1 MSALDTLEA
10 IFVKEITEA
19 AKTKPLALVVKPSNA
34 TASSPELVT
43 FDLAVFDTF
52 TRIILATETCQHLN
66 DVDTVEWMS
75 TLIEDDQDYAFLVET
90 STWLCN
96 NLGEARREMYVI
108 DSIIQT
114 TDFSSLPEC

>member
-1 MSALDTLEA
+1 MSALETLEA

-52 TRIILATETCQHLN
+52 TKGLCWQVKLAN
-66 DVDTVEWMS
+66 
-75 TLIEDDQDYAFLVET
+75 TLMTL
-90 STWLCN
+90 
-96 NLGEARREMYVI
+96 R
-108 DSIIQT
+108 
-114 TDFSSLPEC
+114 P